1 MEITNIKGNTYYIKG
16 GTNTGIY
23 LFNDNK
29 ALMIDPGLNG
39 TRPKR
44 VIEELEANDIALK
57 YIINTHEHNDHYGA
71 CNAFKERYKDLEI
84 LSSKYAKMYIEH
96 PELFHKY
103 IMGGKSNKFID
114 GRLKDKSSEYISID
128 RTISKGNAII
138 EDIDFKIIELPGHTP
153 GSIGILTQDNV
164 IFVGDLLVSDKI
176 LKKYDFLFVFDIKE
190 YLESLNK
197 LNILDF
203 EYLILGHGKEIISK
217 YESYDLILKHE
228 QAIEKY
234 LNQIRELLKEKIT
247 LENLLSIIIKNN
259 NLSYNYKEYHFLK
272 SSLVSVI
279 SYLTYIDEISY
290 ILDGGQLLYYTKKK

>member
-217 YESYDLILKHE
+217 YESYYLILKHE